1 MYLKLTTE
9 KFGFKNGKSFS
20 VPSCASVVPEVV
32 PTFVADKVQ
41 ERDLLLL
48 VVSVHITL
56 VTLMFGV
63 ATRPL
68 VDLLVNVLGI
78 AGGGAPVQFMAL
90 KGSEIEGI

>member
-1 MYLKLTTE
+1 M
-9 KFGFKNGKSFS
+9 
-20 VPSCASVVPEVV
+20 
-32 PTFVADKVQ
+32 ADKVQ